1 MLTLSFFVK
10 QEVEVVKTTI
20 GEFTNGDIVLNIYV
34 ANEKV
39 KEAPKKGEGYEIDQ
53 ISCNNDATASW
64 NDDTW
69 NLSINNIT
77 KKTKCDVYFKKAPSK
92 VDTIIAQLDTSG
104 KCPTVNDDGSVSVI
118 YDGTAS
124 NPYKLE
130 SLNKDQNDTGGT
142 A

>member
-1 MLTLSFFVK
+1 MLSLSFFVK

-20 GEFTNGDIVLNIYV
+20 GEFTNDDIVLNIYV
-34 ANEKV
+34 DNEKV

-77 KKTKCDVYFKKAPSK
+77 KK
-92 VDTIIAQLDTSG
+92 
-104 KCPTVNDDGSVSVI
+104 N
-118 YDGTAS
+118 
-124 NPYKLE
+124 E
-130 SLNKDQNDTGGT
+130 M
-142 A
+142 